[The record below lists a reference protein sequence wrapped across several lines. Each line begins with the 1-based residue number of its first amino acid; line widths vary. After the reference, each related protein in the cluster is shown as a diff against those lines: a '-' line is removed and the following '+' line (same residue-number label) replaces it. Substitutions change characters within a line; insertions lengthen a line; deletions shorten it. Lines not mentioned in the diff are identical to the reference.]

1 MSLGQKALS
10 GFSWTLFSNIAL
22 KIVTLAVGIVLA
34 RILTPEDFGLIA
46 MLIVFFEVS
55 QSLVDSGFS
64 QALIREEN
72 ITERDKSTTFFLNV
86 IIAIFLYLVLWFAAP
101 KIAVFYNNQDLV
113 ELCRFMGLSLIFQSF
128 TLVQRASLT
137 HELQFKKITKINIA
151 SSVISGA
158 IGITLAFQGFGVW
171 SLAYKYVSLSL
182 LLSISFYVINPW
194 FPKYFVYKSSFN
206 KLFGFGSKLL
216 AAGILN
222 KVYQN
227 IYKLIIGKYF
237 AAATLGL
244 YTQAKLY
251 VNQVTQSAVSTLQ
264 TVTYPVLSKA
274 KEDPERLKEAYR
286 KIIMASSYV
295 IFPLT
300 MGLAVMAKPL
310 ILTFVGEK
318 WIEAVPFLQLICL
331 SGALYHLH
339 SINLNVLK
347 VMGRSDLFLKLEVI
361 KKVNITIAILI
372 GIQFGIWGLLI
383 GSVIS
388 SYIALFI
395 NMYYTRS
402 FINYSYKDQFID
414 LLPIV
419 VMSLPMLIFMYGFV
433 ELTNLP
439 HYLELLFGTLIGVF
453 MYLSVTLFAKSTA
466 LGHILA
472 LLSTKYPR
480 LKQVIV

>member
-10 GFSWTLFSNIAL
+10 GFSWTLFSNISL
-22 KIVTLAVGIVLA
+22 KVVTLAVGIVLA
-34 RILTPEDFGLIA
+34 RILTPEDFGLVA

-64 QALIREEN
+64 QALIREER
-72 ITERDKSTTFFLNV
+72 ITESDKSTTFFLNV
-86 IIAIFLYLVLWFAAP
+86 IIAIILYIILWLTAP
-101 KIAVFYNNQDLV
+101 KIATFYNNQALV

-128 TLVQRASLT
+128 TLVQRATLT
-137 HELQFKKITKINIA
+137 HELKFKKITKINITT
-151 SSVISGA
+151 SILSGA
-158 IGITLAFQGFGVW
+158 IGIILALKGFGVW
-171 SLAYKYVSLSL
+171 SLAYKYVALSL
-182 LLSISFYVINPW
+182 TLSISYYVLNPW
-194 FPKYFVYKSSFN
+194 LPRYFINKTSFK

-227 IYKLIIGKYF
+227 VYKLIIGKF
-237 AAATLGL
+237 FTAATLGL
-244 YTQAKLY
+244 YAQSKLY

-274 KEDPERLKEAYR
+274 KEEPERLREAYR
-286 KIIMASSYV
+286 KIIMASSFV

-310 ILTFVGEK
+310 ILTLVGEK
-318 WIEAVPFLQLICL
+318 WVEAVPFLQLICL

-339 SINLNVLK
+339 SINLNILK
-347 VMGRSDLFLKLEVI
+347 VMGRSDLFLKLEII
-361 KKVNITIAILI
+361 KKINITIAIFI

-388 SYIALFI
+388 SYVALFI
-395 NMYYTRS
+395 NMYYTRK
-402 FINYSYKDQFID
+402 FINYSYKEQFGD

-419 VMSLPMLIFMYGFV
+419 WMSLPSLLIMYGFV
-433 ELTNLP
+433 QLTNFS
-439 HYLELLFGTLIGVF
+439 HFIELFIGTGIGVLV
-453 MYLSVTLFAKSTA
+453 YISVTLFGKSAA
-466 LGHILA
+466 LGYIFN
-472 LLSTKYPR
+472 LLSTRYPK
-480 LKQVIV
+480 LKQVKV